1 MWPVVLIVF
10 TQLPERWFPDSF
22 KCFCFPSEAYNFHF
36 FCTSLKKNY
45 EVTVKETTFWLS
57 RVVIAFREFYVLI
70 LLQLVG
76 RIPQNHL

>member
-1 MWPVVLIVF
+1 MRPVVLTVF

-22 KCFCFPSEAYNFHF
+22 KCFCFLSEVNNFHF

-57 RVVIAFREFYVLI
+57 RVGTGFREFYVLI
-70 LLQLVG
+70 LLQLVE